1 MKTEMKLNEYC
12 EDCGYFDPIVET
24 QILHANG
31 KFFKRY
37 ITITCSYRLENMMW
51 MTLLVYDY
59 IIPGER

>member
-31 KFFKRY
+31 KFFKQY
-37 ITITCSYRLENMMW
+37 ITITCSYASVCEHL
-51 MTLLVYDY
+51 
-59 IIPGER
+59 IERMKQDGKNREV